1 MVWSVRSATDPGAAC
16 WSVLR
21 VSGPSMVPA
30 LRDGDFVLVRRTR
43 PGRIRPGDVVVAR
56 HPGRTDGMLVIK
68 RAARPENGG
77 WWLLSD
83 NEFVTSDSREF
94 GAVPD
99 AAVLA
104 RAVLRL
110 RDPCRIARIPK
121 KR

>member
-1 MVWSVRSATDPGAAC
+1 MRPKSGPGEAR

-21 VSGPSMVPA
+21 VSGPSMAPA
-30 LRDGDFVLVRRTR
+30 LRDGDFVLVRRVR
-43 PGRIRPGDVVVAR
+43 AGRVRPGDVVVAR
-56 HPGRTDGMLVIK
+56 HPVRADGLLVVK
-68 RAARPENGG
+68 RVTRREGAG

-99 AAVLA
+99 GSVLA

>member
-1 MVWSVRSATDPGAAC
+1 VRSATAPGTAR

-21 VSGPSMVPA
+21 VSGPSMAPA

-43 PGRIRPGDVVVAR
+43 PEKVRPGDVVVAR
-56 HPGRTDGMLVIK
+56 HPVRADGLLVIK
-68 RAARPENGG
+68 RVARREGAG

-83 NEFVTSDSREF
+83 NEFVTSDSRDF
-94 GAVPD
+94 GGVPD
-99 AAVLA
+99 ASVLA

-110 RDPCRIARIPK
+110 RDPCRMARIPK

>member
-1 MVWSVRSATDPGAAC
+1 VRSSSGPATAR

-43 PGRIRPGDVVVAR
+43 PGRIRAGDVVVAR
-56 HPGRTDGMLVIK
+56 HPARQDGLLVVK
-68 RAARPENGG
+68 RAARREGAG

-99 AAVLA
+99 ASVLA

>member
-1 MVWSVRSATDPGAAC
+1 MVWSVRSATDPGTAR

>member
-1 MVWSVRSATDPGAAC
+1 MRTAAGPGKLR

-21 VSGPSMVPA
+21 VSGPSMAPA
-30 LRDGDFVLVRRTR
+30 LRDGDFVLVRGVR
-43 PGRIRPGDVVVAR
+43 PARVRPGDVLVAR
-56 HPGRTDGMLVIK
+56 HPARGDGLLIVK
-68 RAARPENGG
+68 RAARREDAG

-99 AAVLA
+99 GLVLG

>member
-1 MVWSVRSATDPGAAC
+1 MAPV
-16 WSVLR
+16 
-21 VSGPSMVPA
+21 
-30 LRDGDFVLVRRTR
+30 LRDGDFVLVRRVR
-43 PGRIRPGDVVVAR
+43 RGRIRPGEVVVAR
-56 HPGRTDGMLVIK
+56 HPAKADELLMVK
-68 RAARPENGG
+68 RVTRREGAG

-99 AAVLA
+99 DHVLA

>member
-1 MVWSVRSATDPGAAC
+1 MRSAGDPGRAR

-21 VSGPSMVPA
+21 VSGPSMAPA

-56 HPGRTDGMLVIK
+56 HPARPPGRELLVIK
-68 RAARPENGG
+68 RATRREGAG

-99 AAVLA
+99 SAVLA

-110 RDPCRIARIPK
+110 RDPCRIARI
-121 KR
+121 RRGTGR

>member
-1 MVWSVRSATDPGAAC
+1 MVAFVRPVPRPAPRWSVH
-16 WSVLR
+16 R
-21 VSGPSMVPA
+21 VSGASMVPA
-30 LRDGDFVLVRRTR
+30 LRDGDFVLVRRAR

-56 HPGRTDGMLVIK
+56 HPARTDGLLVVK
-68 RAARPENGG
+68 RAARREGAG

-94 GAVPD
+94 GAVPE
-99 AAVLA
+99 ASVLA

-110 RDPCRIARIPK
+110 RDPVRIARIPK